1 MNDTDEQTP
10 GDDIEFEMD
19 EEIVADMGKDDK
31 LKKLREELKHAKK
44 QAQEHLDGW
53 QRARADYANLQKA
66 FDAERSQIRKRVTED
81 FVFDVLPVV
90 DNFEM
95 AMKNKD
101 QWESVDVKWRTG
113 IEYIYQQFKKVLD
126 EKGVTEINEINI
138 PFDPTLHEPL
148 ETVDT
153 HDETQEGKV
162 VEIMQKG
169 YRLEGRIIR
178 TAKVKIY
185 KYHN

>member
-1 MNDTDEQTP
+1 MNDTDEHTP
-10 GDDIEFEMD
+10 SDDIEFEMD

-31 LKKLREELKHAKK
+31 LKKLREELKQAKK
-44 QAQEHLDGW
+44 QSQEHLDGW

-66 FDAERSQIRKRVTED
+66 FDAERGQIRKRALED
-81 FVFDVLPVV
+81 FIFDLLPVV

-95 AMKNKD
+95 AMKNKE
-101 QWESVDVKWRTG
+101 QWEAVDAKWRMG

-126 EKGVTEINEINI
+126 EKGVTEINDTDI
-138 PFDPTLHEPL
+138 PFDPALHEPL

-153 HDETQEGKV
+153 DDETQEGKV
-162 VEIMQKG
+162 VDIMQKG
-169 YRLEGRIIR
+169 YRLEGRVIR